1 MEIIYGIIAG
11 IITALGMGG
20 GTILILLFNL
30 FTNISEHEI
39 QGINLVFF
47 IPTAIVACIINK
59 KRNMIE
65 LNVSKWIIIFGI
77 IGAFLGSWM
86 SFKINSENLKKCFGI
101 FLMLIAIYEIYKLIL
116 QYKRKNN

>member
-1 MEIIYGIIAG
+1 MEIVYGIIAR
-11 IITALGMGG
+11 IVTALGMGG

-30 FTNISEHEI
+30 KWT
-39 QGINLVFF
+39 VVW
-47 IPTAIVACIINK
+47 TVACIINK

-101 FLMLIAIYEIYKLIL
+101 FLMLIAIYEIYKIFL
-116 QYKRKNN
+116 QYKRKNK

>member
-1 MEIIYGIIAG
+1 MEIVYGIIAG

-20 GTILILLFNL
+20 GTILILLLNL
-30 FTNISEHEI
+30 FTSLEEHEI

-101 FLMLIAIYEIYKLIL
+101 FLILIAIYEIYKIFL